1 MLLSAFVWV
10 RASTETLG
18 IMVDAIGIVVAVA
31 DERLFRRSH
40 TRPDGMSMAR
50 WICERNCI
58 RICSPSLAVGLG
70 DCVRVRSASAPSTDW
85 HEPCEGDDQPLARG

>member
-31 DERLFRRSH
+31 DERLFRRS
-40 TRPDGMSMAR
+40 
-50 WICERNCI
+50 
-58 RICSPSLAVGLG
+58 L
-70 DCVRVRSASAPSTDW
+70 TD
-85 HEPCEGDDQPLARG
+85 